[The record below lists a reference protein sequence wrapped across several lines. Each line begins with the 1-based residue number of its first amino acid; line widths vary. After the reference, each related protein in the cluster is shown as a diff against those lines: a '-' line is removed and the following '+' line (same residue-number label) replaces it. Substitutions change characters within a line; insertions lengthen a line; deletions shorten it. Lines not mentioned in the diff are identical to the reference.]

1 MRAYRIAEQL
11 AIASGLCYA
20 YEKEKQGS
28 GTCNEEKGEAVRK
41 QKMEKGSR
49 EKLLMLLYLGIYLTV
64 ALTIALNQ
72 PLNDTFPSLCNPPDE
87 HSRYK
92 VPLYICNHG
101 TLPTGFEEELFSGE
115 CRWTYGFYTL
125 LPYMVQ
131 GYAMRF
137 VKLFTDSQLALL
149 YTARLVNVAI
159 GFGMAW
165 LVWLLGKK
173 LFQDERVRWL
183 FCFLVTFLPQSLFLH
198 TYVNP
203 DSMCLLSTAL
213 MLYGLVCGYGDG
225 FSVRA
230 CGFLAAGVILCALSY
245 YNAYGF
251 ILGSMVLFAAYFLKR
266 RDGRWKYDWRGLL
279 KKGLP
284 ICGVVLLCI
293 SWSFI
298 RNYILYDGDIVGLTT
313 KENFIKSFGIARET
327 YHSQGKPLSE
337 MLFQTDFFEK
347 LSDSFIACYGS
358 TSLYTRRSIYRF
370 YRILFGVGILSMV
383 FCRSRNQK
391 KTEDRKWLRVLFHG
405 VMVFCMLMPLILL
418 IRYAYMVDYQA
429 QGRYILPG
437 VIPFMYYVSRGLEK
451 FPLWRKCPEKG
462 KNWLCTAVLAGI
474 VLALVITVYGSALP
488 YYLQAQVI

>member
-1 MRAYRIAEQL
+1 MNR
-11 AIASGLCYA
+11 
-20 YEKEKQGS
+20 KMMD
-28 GTCNEEKGEAVRK
+28 KGC
-41 QKMEKGSR
+41 R
-49 EKLLMLLYLGIYLTV
+49 EKLLLLLYFALYLTV
-64 ALTIALNQ
+64 TLTIALNQ

-92 VPLYICNHG
+92 VPLYICSHG

-131 GYAMRF
+131 GYVMRF
-137 VKLFTDSQLALL
+137 VNLFTDSPLALL

-159 GFGMAW
+159 GFGMAV
-165 LVWLLGKK
+165 LVWLLGRK
-173 LFQDERVRWL
+173 LFRDDRVRWL

-225 FSVRA
+225 FSVKS

-251 ILGSMVLFAAYFLKR
+251 ILGSIILFVAYFLEKKE
-266 RDGRWKYDWRGLL
+266 GRWRYDWRALL
-279 KKGLP
+279 KKGIP
-284 ICGVVLLCI
+284 IGVLVLVCI

-298 RNYILYDGDIVGLTT
+298 RNYILYDGDIIGLTT
-313 KENFIKSFGIARET
+313 KENFVKSFGIERET
-327 YHSQGKPLSE
+327 YYSQGKTLAE
-337 MLFQTDFFEK
+337 MLFGTGFIQS
-347 LSDSFIACYGS
+347 LGDSFIASYGS
-358 TSLYTRRSIYRF
+358 ASLYTRRSVYWF
-370 YRILFGVGILSMV
+370 YRITFAVGILS
-383 FCRSRNQK
+383 
-391 KTEDRKWLRVLFHG
+391 VLFFRGREKKVRENFGWRCMLFHL
-405 VMVFCMLMPLILL
+405 VMVFCMMMPLILL
-418 IRYAYMVDYQA
+418 IRYAYTVDYQA

-451 FPLWRKCPEKG
+451 FPLWRNCSEG
-462 KNWLCTAVLAGI
+462 VKNVLCAVMLTGI
-474 VLALVITVYGSALP
+474 VVSLLITVYVCALP
-488 YYLQAQVI
+488 YYLQAPEIL

>member
-1 MRAYRIAEQL
+1 MNRMR
-11 AIASGLCYA
+11 
-20 YEKEKQGS
+20 
-28 GTCNEEKGEAVRK
+28 
-41 QKMEKGSR
+41 MEKGR
-49 EKLLMLLYLGIYLTV
+49 WGKLLLLLYFALYLTA

-72 PLNDTFPSLCNPPDE
+72 PLNDTLPSLCNPPDE

-125 LPYMVQ
+125 LPYMLQ
-131 GYAMRF
+131 GYVMRF
-137 VKLFTDSQLALL
+137 VNLFTDSPLALL
-149 YTARLVNVAI
+149 YAARLVNVAI
-159 GFGMAW
+159 GLCMAV

-173 LFQDERVRWL
+173 LFRDDLVRWL

-225 FSVRA
+225 FSRKS

-251 ILGSMVLFAAYFLKR
+251 ILGSIVLFAAYFLEK
-266 RDGRWKYDWRGLL
+266 RDGRWRYDWRNFL
-279 KKGLP
+279 KKGIP
-284 ICGVVLLCI
+284 IGVLVLMCV

-298 RNYILYDGDIVGLTT
+298 RNYILYDGDIIGLTT
-313 KENFIKSFGIARET
+313 KENFVKSFGIERET
-327 YHSQGKPLSE
+327 YYSQGKPLTE
-337 MLFQTDFFEK
+337 MLFKTGFFQS
-347 LSDSFIACYGS
+347 LGDSFIASYGS
-358 TSLYTRRSIYRF
+358 ASLYSRRSVYWF
-370 YRILFGVGILSMV
+370 YRILFSAGVFSML
-383 FCRSRNQK
+383 FFRGQEKREQE
-391 KTEDRKWLRVLFHG
+391 TLRWRCKLFHL

-418 IRYAYMVDYQA
+418 IRYAYTVDYQA

-437 VIPFMYYVSRGLEK
+437 VIPFMYYVGRGVEK
-451 FPLWRKCPEKG
+451 FPLWRKSSSGVK
-462 KNWLCTAVLAGI
+462 KVLCAVLLTGI
-474 VLALVITVYGSALP
+474 AASLLITVYVCALP
-488 YYLQAQVI
+488 YYLQAPEIL